1 LHLVAVAKMAEIER
15 TEIRVP
21 WATIFKVLAAFFLW
35 FLWFKLWQI
44 VTLILVAIIIAV
56 GLAPAVRWL
65 ENRRWPRWLASATVV
80 LLLVGTLIGFFILT
94 GAQLRDEAQNLGQRA
109 GELEQEFLRR
119 APEPLVKLV
128 REANAKPDASM
139 IAPYA
144 ARLGRAML
152 GALAVFVLAA
162 ILVLYLLIEAAQ
174 TYDWVR
180 GFIPAKH
187 RARFDR
193 TSTEAREV
201 AYGFV
206 VGNLVTSTCAAIYF
220 YIWLT
225 ALGVPASLLLAL
237 LAFVFDF
244 IPVLGFYLSVLPAI
258 LMAASKSPQIAL
270 AMIPIYLSYDFIEN
284 YLIAPRVY
292 GDRLR
297 LSKVAVLLSFAVGA
311 QLAGVVGAVL
321 ALPLAATFPVID
333 RLWLRRARFS
343 QGDTVEAS

>member
-1 LHLVAVAKMAEIER
+1 MAEVER

-21 WATIFKVLAAFFLW
+21 WATIFKVLAAFFIWYLW
-35 FLWFKLWQI
+35 FQLWQI

-56 GLAPAVRWL
+56 GLAPAVEWL
-65 ENRRWPRWLASATVV
+65 ERHRWPRWLASATLV
-80 LLLVGTLIGFFILT
+80 LLLAGTLIGFFILT

-109 GELEQEFLRR
+109 TELEQEILRR
-119 APEPLVKLV
+119 APKPIVDLV
-128 REANAKPDASM
+128 RDANAKPDASM

-144 ARLGRAML
+144 IRFGRALL

-162 ILVLYLLIEAAQ
+162 ILVLYFLIEAGQ

-180 GFIPAKH
+180 GFIPPRH
-187 RARFDR
+187 RSRFDR
-193 TSTEAREV
+193 TATEAREV

-206 VGNLVTSTCAAIYF
+206 IGNLVTSTCAAIYF

-244 IPVLGFYLSVLPAI
+244 IPVLGFYLSVLPAM
-258 LMAASKSPQIAL
+258 LMAATKSPQIAL

-333 RLWLRRARFS
+333 RLWLRRARYS
-343 QGDTVEAS
+343 QGDSADA

>member
-1 LHLVAVAKMAEIER
+1 VAEIAR

-21 WATIFKVLAAFFLW
+21 WATILKVLAAFFIW
-35 FLWFKLWQI
+35 FLWFRLWQI
-44 VTLILVAIIIAV
+44 VTLILVAIIIAI
-56 GLAPAVRWL
+56 GLAPAVQWL
-65 ENRRWPRWLASATVV
+65 ERRRWPRWLASATVV
-80 LLLVGTLIGFFILT
+80 LLLVGALIGFFILT
-94 GAQLRDEAQNLGQRA
+94 GAQLQDEAQNLRERA
-109 GELEQEFLRR
+109 GEIEQEIVRR
-119 APEPLVKLV
+119 APKPIVDLLRQGEV
-128 REANAKPDASM
+128 KPDASM
-139 IAPYA
+139 IAPFA
-144 ARLGRAML
+144 VRLGRALL
-152 GALAVFVLAA
+152 GALAVFVLAT
-162 ILVLYLLIEAAQ
+162 ILVLYFLIEAAQ

-193 TSTEAREV
+193 TSNEAREV

-244 IPVLGFYLSVLPAI
+244 IPVLGFYLSVLPAMM
-258 LMAASKSPQIAL
+258 MAATKSPQIAL

-292 GDRLR
+292 GNRLR
-297 LSKVAVLLSFAVGA
+297 LSKVAVLLAFAVGA

-333 RLWLRRARFS
+333 RYWLRRARFS
-343 QGDTVEAS
+343 QSDTAEA

>member
-1 LHLVAVAKMAEIER
+1 MAEVER
-15 TEIRVP
+15 RTDLHIP

-35 FLWFKLWQI
+35 FLWFRLWQI
-44 VTLILVAIIIAV
+44 VTLVLVSIIIAV

-65 ENRRWPRWLASATVV
+65 ERRRWPRWLAAAALV
-80 LLLVGTLIGFFILT
+80 LAVAGTLIGFFVLT
-94 GAQLRDEAQNLGQRA
+94 GAQLSEQAQNLGQRA
-109 GELEQEFLRR
+109 RELEQEILRR
-119 APEPLVKLV
+119 APQPIVEMI
-128 REANAKPDASM
+128 RQANTKPDASM

-144 ARLGRAML
+144 MRLGRAVL
-152 GALAVFVLAA
+152 GAVAVFVLAT
-162 ILVLYLLIEAAQ
+162 ILVLYLLIEAEP
-174 TYDWVR
+174 TYEWVR
-180 GFIPAKH
+180 GLVPAKH
-187 RARFDR
+187 RSRFDR
-193 TSTEAREV
+193 TATEAREV
-201 AYGFV
+201 AFGFI
-206 VGNLVTSTCAAIYF
+206 VGNVVTSACAGVYF

-244 IPVLGFYLSVLPAI
+244 IPVLGFYLSVLPAMM
-258 LMAASKSPQIAL
+258 MAATESPTLAL

-284 YLIAPRVY
+284 YLLAPRIY

-333 RLWLRRARFS
+333 KYWLRRARFS
-343 QGDTVEAS
+343 QSDTAEP

>member
-1 LHLVAVAKMAEIER
+1 MAEVER
-15 TEIRVP
+15 TEIRIP
-21 WATIFKVLAAFFLW
+21 WATIFKVLGAFLIW
-35 FLWFKLWQI
+35 FLWFRLWQI
-44 VTLILVAIIIAV
+44 VTLVLVAIIIAV

-65 ENRRWPRWLASATVV
+65 EDHRWPRWLAAAALV
-80 LLLVGTLIGFFILT
+80 LLLAGTLVGFFVLT

-109 GELEQEFLRR
+109 QEFEQEILRR
-119 APEPLVKLV
+119 APKPIVDLV
-128 REANAKPDASM
+128 RSADAKPDASM

-144 ARLGRAML
+144 MRLGRALL
-152 GALAVFVLAA
+152 GGLAVFVLAA
-162 ILVLYLLIEAAQ
+162 ILVLYFLIEAEQ

-180 GFIPAKH
+180 GFVPAKH

-206 VGNLVTSTCAAIYF
+206 VGNLVTSACAGVYF

-225 ALGVPASLLLAL
+225 VLGVPASLLLAL

-244 IPVLGFYLSVLPAI
+244 IPVLGFYLSVLPAM
-258 LMAASKSPQIAL
+258 LMAATKSPQLAL
-270 AMIPIYLSYDFIEN
+270 AMIPVYLSYDFIEN
-284 YLIAPRVY
+284 YLLAPRVY

-333 RLWLRRARFS
+333 RYWLRRARFS
-343 QGDTVEAS
+343 QSDTAEA

>member
-1 LHLVAVAKMAEIER
+1 LHFVAVATMAEVER
-15 TEIRVP
+15 TEIRIP
-21 WATIFKVLAAFFLW
+21 WATIFKVLAAFFIW

-44 VTLILVAIIIAV
+44 VTLVLVAVIIAV

-65 ENRRWPRWLASATVV
+65 EAHRWPRWLASAFLV
-80 LLLVGTLIGFFILT
+80 LLLVGALVGFFVLT
-94 GAQLRDEAQNLGQRA
+94 GAQLQEEAQNLGQRA
-109 GELEQEFLRR
+109 GELEQEILRR
-119 APEPLVKLV
+119 APKPIVDLV
-128 REANAKPDASM
+128 RESGTKPDASM
-139 IAPYA
+139 VAPYIM
-144 ARLGRAML
+144 RFGRAVL

-162 ILVLYLLIEAAQ
+162 ILVVYFLIEAGQ
-174 TYDWVR
+174 TYDWIR
-180 GFIPAKH
+180 GFVPARH

-193 TSTEAREV
+193 TSSEAREV

-206 VGNLVTSTCAAIYF
+206 IGNLVTSACAAVYF
-220 YIWLT
+220 YVWLT
-225 ALGVPASLLLAL
+225 ILGVPASLLLAL

-244 IPVLGFYLSVLPAI
+244 IPVLGFYLSVLPAM
-258 LMAASKSPQIAL
+258 LMAATRSPQLAL

-343 QGDTVEAS
+343 QSDTAEA

>member
-1 LHLVAVAKMAEIER
+1 MAEIDR

-35 FLWFKLWQI
+35 FLWFRLWQI
-44 VTLILVAIIIAV
+44 VMLVLVAIIIAV

-65 ENRRWPRWLASATVV
+65 EGHRWPRWLASATPV
-80 LLLVGTLIGFFILT
+80 LLLVGALVGFFVLT

-109 GELEQEFLRR
+109 QELEQEVLRR
-119 APEPLVKLV
+119 APKPIVDLV
-128 REANAKPDASM
+128 REGNMKPDASM

-144 ARLGRAML
+144 MRVGRALL
-152 GALAVFVLAA
+152 GGLAVFVLAT
-162 ILVLYLLIEAAQ
+162 ILVLYFLIEAAQ

-180 GFIPAKH
+180 GFVPARH

-193 TSTEAREV
+193 TTTEACEV

-206 VGNLVTSTCAAIYF
+206 VGNLVTSTCAAVYF

-225 ALGVPASLLLAL
+225 VLGVPASLLLAL

-244 IPVLGFYLSVLPAI
+244 IPVLGFYLSVLPAM
-258 LMAASKSPQIAL
+258 LMAATESPQLAL
-270 AMIPIYLSYDFIEN
+270 AMIPVYLSYDFLEN
-284 YLIAPRVY
+284 YIIAPRVY
-292 GDRLR
+292 GNRLR
-297 LSKVAVLLSFAVGA
+297 LSKVAVLLAFAVGA

-321 ALPLAATFPVID
+321 ALPMAATFPVID
-333 RLWLRRARFS
+333 RYWLRRARFS
-343 QGDTVEAS
+343 QSDTAEA

>member
-1 LHLVAVAKMAEIER
+1 MAEVARTELHL
-15 TEIRVP
+15 P
-21 WATIFKVLAAFFLW
+21 WATILKVLAAFFIWYIW
-35 FLWFKLWQI
+35 FAIWQI
-44 VTLILVAIIIAV
+44 VTLVLVTIIVAV
-56 GLAPAVRWL
+56 GLEPAVGWL
-65 ENRRWPRWLASATVV
+65 EARRWPRWLAAATVV
-80 LLLVGTLIGFFILT
+80 LLLVGALIGFFVLT
-94 GAQLRDEAQNLGQRA
+94 GTQLMDQAQNFGQRVR
-109 GELEQEFLRR
+109 ELEEEILRR
-119 APEPLVKLV
+119 APQPIVDML
-128 REANAKPDASM
+128 RQANAKPDASTV
-139 IAPYA
+139 APYA
-144 ARLGRAML
+144 MRAGRAVL

-162 ILVLYLLIEAAQ
+162 ILVVYLLIEAGP

-180 GFIPAKH
+180 GFVPAKH
-187 RARFDR
+187 RTRFDR
-193 TSTEAREV
+193 TSAEACGV
-201 AYGFV
+201 ARSFV
-206 VGNLVTSTCAAIYF
+206 FGNLVTSSCAAVYF

-225 ALGVPASLLLAL
+225 VLGVPASLLLAL

-258 LMAASKSPQIAL
+258 VMAASVSPQIAL

-284 YLIAPRVY
+284 YLIAPRIY

-343 QGDTVEAS
+343 QEDTAEA

>member
-1 LHLVAVAKMAEIER
+1 MAEIAR
-15 TEIRVP
+15 TDIHVP
-21 WATIFKVLAAFFLW
+21 WATIFKVLAAFALW

-44 VTLILVAIIIAV
+44 VTLVLVAIIIAI

-65 ENRRWPRWLASATVV
+65 EARRWPRWAASATLV
-80 LLLVGTLIGFFILT
+80 LLLVGSLVGFFILT
-94 GAQLRDEAQNLGQRA
+94 GAQLQDEAQNLGQRA
-109 GELEQEFLRR
+109 RELEQEVLRR
-119 APEPLVKLV
+119 APQPIVDLV
-128 REANAKPDASM
+128 REAGAKPDASM

-144 ARLGRAML
+144 MRFGRALL

-162 ILVLYLLIEAAQ
+162 ILVLYFLIEAEP

-180 GFIPAKH
+180 GFVPARH

-193 TSTEAREV
+193 TATEAREV
-201 AYGFV
+201 AFGFV
-206 VGNLVTSTCAAIYF
+206 VGNFVTSACAAIYF

-225 ALGVPASLLLAL
+225 VLGVPGSLLLAL

-244 IPVLGFYLSVLPAI
+244 IPVLGFYLSVLPAM
-258 LMAASKSPQIAL
+258 LMAATESPQLAL
-270 AMIPIYLSYDFIEN
+270 AMIPVYLSYDFIEN
-284 YLIAPRVY
+284 YLLAPRVY

-297 LSKVAVLLSFAVGA
+297 LSKVAVLLSFAIGA

-343 QGDTVEAS
+343 QSDTAEA

>member
-1 LHLVAVAKMAEIER
+1 MDEVER

-21 WATIFKVLAAFFLW
+21 WGTIFKVLAAFFLW

-44 VTLILVAIIIAV
+44 VTLVLVAIIIAV

-65 ENRRWPRWLASATVV
+65 EEHRWPRWLASASVV
-80 LLLVGTLIGFFILT
+80 LLLVAALVGFFVLT
-94 GAQLRDEAQNLGQRA
+94 GAQLQDEAQNLRQRA
-109 GELEQEFLRR
+109 GELEQEVLRR
-119 APEPLVKLV
+119 APRPVVELI
-128 REANAKPDASM
+128 REAGAKPDASM

-144 ARLGRAML
+144 MRFGRALL

-162 ILVLYLLIEAAQ
+162 ILVVYFLIEAQ
-174 TYDWVR
+174 PTYDWVR

-187 RARFDR
+187 RPRFDR
-193 TSTEAREV
+193 TSAEAREV

-206 VGNLVTSTCAAIYF
+206 IGNLVTSTCAGIYF

-225 ALGVPASLLLAL
+225 VLGVPASLLLAL

-244 IPVLGFYLSVLPAI
+244 IPVLGFYLSVLPAM
-258 LMAASKSPQIAL
+258 LMAATKSPQLAL
-270 AMIPIYLSYDFIEN
+270 AMIPIYLSYDFLEN

-292 GDRLR
+292 GNRLR

-343 QGDTVEAS
+343 QSDTAET

>member
-1 LHLVAVAKMAEIER
+1 MAEIER

-44 VTLILVAIIIAV
+44 FTLVVVAIIIAI

-65 ENRRWPRWLASATVV
+65 EEHRWPRWVAAAALV
-80 LLLVGTLIGFFILT
+80 LLLVGSLVGFFILT
-94 GAQLRDEAQNLGQRA
+94 GAQIQDEAQNLGQRA
-109 GELEQEFLRR
+109 TELEQEVLRR
-119 APEPLVKLV
+119 APKPIVDLI
-128 REANAKPDASM
+128 RDADAKPDASM

-144 ARLGRAML
+144 MRFGRALL

-162 ILVLYLLIEAAQ
+162 ILVLYFLIEAEQ

-180 GFIPAKH
+180 GFIPARH

-193 TSTEAREV
+193 TASEARDV
-201 AYGFV
+201 AFGFV
-206 VGNLVTSTCAAIYF
+206 VGNFVTSTCAAVYF
-220 YIWLT
+220 YIWL
-225 ALGVPASLLLAL
+225 AVLGVPGSLLLAL

-244 IPVLGFYLSVLPAI
+244 IPVLGFYLSVLPAM
-258 LMAASKSPQIAL
+258 LMAATESPQLAL
-270 AMIPIYLSYDFIEN
+270 AMIPLYLSYDFIEN
-284 YLIAPRVY
+284 YLLAPRVY
-292 GDRLR
+292 GNRLR

-343 QGDTVEAS
+343 QSDAAEA